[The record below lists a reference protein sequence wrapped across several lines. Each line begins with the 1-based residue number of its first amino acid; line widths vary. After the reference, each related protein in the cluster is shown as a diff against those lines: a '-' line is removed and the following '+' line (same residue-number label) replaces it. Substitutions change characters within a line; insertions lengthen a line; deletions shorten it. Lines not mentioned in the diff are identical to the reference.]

1 MNKVIL
7 IGNTTKDVELNTTN
21 SGKNYARFTLAV
33 KRIGSEETDFIN
45 ILVWNKLA
53 ENCHKFLKKGSK
65 CAVIGKIQ
73 INSYEANDGTKKYTI
88 DIVADEVEFL
98 SAKQSNDLTPTDE
111 ETPFDSKKVKQET
124 IQDDSPPF

>member
-73 INSYEANDGTKKYTI
+73 INSYEANDGTKKYTT

-124 IQDDSPPF
+124 IQDDSLPF

>member
-21 SGKNYARFTLAV
+21 SGKNYARFTLAI

-45 ILVWNKLA
+45 ILAWNKLA

-73 INSYEANDGTKKYTI
+73 INSYETNDRTKKYTT

-124 IQDDSPPF
+124 IQDDSLPF